1 MRKVKK
7 QKHENITDT
16 NLQRVTDMLA
26 PTTGQSPITKKEAC
40 EILNIAYNTA
50 RLTRLLEDFEERKEY
65 VAKRK
70 SANRGKSA
78 TKGEINEAIT
88 GYLQGD
94 SVAEIAKY
102 LYRSPAFVK
111 AIIDRVGV
119 PTRRTKEE
127 SRWPLL
133 LPDQCISEDFEVGEK
148 VWCATYDA
156 PAEVDARLDD
166 SYIDRYGVPC
176 YKVYIF
182 EKVNASETWFP
193 GIETGGF
200 AAYQPAYDLG
210 KLSHLK
216 EYGVNLEKV

>member
-26 PTTGQSPITKKEAC
+26 PTNGQSPITKKEAC
-40 EILNIAYNTA
+40 AILNIAYNTT

-119 PTRRTKEE
+119 PARRTKEE

-133 LPDQCISEDFEVGEK
+133 LPDPCVSEDFEVGEK

-156 PAEVDARLDD
+156 PAEVDSRLDD
-166 SYIDRYGVPC
+166 SYIDKYGVPC

-200 AAYQPAYDLG
+200 TAYQPAYDLG